1 MSMLPSKQKEA
12 DCKHSKGH
20 VSSRPVVMAL
30 AGPVSHDRAQCR
42 KSKVEGKKLRET
54 QREEEKE
61 GGGDTESERRAEEGK
76 EEVKECNRG

>member
-1 MSMLPSKQKEA
+1 
-12 DCKHSKGH
+12 
-20 VSSRPVVMAL
+20 MAL

-42 KSKVEGKKLRET
+42 KSKVEGKKLRER
-54 QREEEKE
+54 QREEEE

>member
-42 KSKVEGKKLRET
+42 KSKVEGKKLRER

-61 GGGDTESERRAEEGK
+61 GGGTQR
-76 EEVKECNRG
+76 VKEGQRKGKTR